1 METDERRNVFYN
13 WLKNNLDKI
22 KYARKGSSDILMD
35 EYNTENPYRAITD
48 KKELW
53 RWLYYYRRKN
63 NIYIHYCPTKRQ
75 YVRSRPEHS
84 NYIRE

>member
-1 METDERRNVFYN
+1 METAERRNVFFN
-13 WLKNNLDKI
+13 WLNNNLDKI
-22 KYARKGSSDILMD
+22 KYARKGSSVILMG
-35 EYNTENPYRAITD
+35 EYNDKHPTKAIIN
-48 KKELW
+48 KEELW

-63 NIYIHYCPTKRQ
+63 NINIHYCPTKRQ